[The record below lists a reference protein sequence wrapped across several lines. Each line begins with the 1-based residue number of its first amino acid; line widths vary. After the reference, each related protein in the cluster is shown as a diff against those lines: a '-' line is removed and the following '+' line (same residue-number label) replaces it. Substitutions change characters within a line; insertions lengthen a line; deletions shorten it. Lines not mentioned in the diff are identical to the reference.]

1 MSFNN
6 NLNDKNNNYNEKLII
21 IMKKITIKMKDNIVI
36 KTEII
41 EIIRK
46 IFNKNQMILKM
57 ILRI

>member
-1 MSFNN
+1 M
-6 NLNDKNNNYNEKLII
+6 II